1 MTMPD
6 KKGRPFRELFDHFAE
21 MQRMREYAR
30 HGGEAGG
37 ERRTPEPAWVPTTD
51 IFAHDDDL
59 VIRCELAGVEPD
71 DVELSLSRGVLLIWG
86 EREPRPDQ
94 THDVSYYVHERRFGA
109 FRRSITLPERVT
121 QDRLQAT
128 LENGLL
134 EIVIVGGA
142 AEDEHERIEIGRRD
156 EGRVRLDVDP
166 DGAEQ

>member
-6 KKGRPFRELFDHFAE
+6 KKERPFRELFDHFAE
-21 MQRMREYAR
+21 MQRMREYAF
-30 HGGEAGG
+30 HPGEAGG
-37 ERRTPEPAWVPTTD
+37 AHRAPEPAWVPTTD
-51 IFAHDDDL
+51 IFAHDEDL

-94 THDVSYYVHERRFGA
+94 TEDVSYYTHERRFGA

-121 QDRLQAT
+121 KDRLRAS

-134 EIVIVGGA
+134 EIVVVDGA
-142 AEDEHERIEIGRRD
+142 AEAEHERIEIGRRD
-156 EGRVRLDVDP
+156 EGRVPIDVEP
-166 DGAEQ
+166 DEGKQ